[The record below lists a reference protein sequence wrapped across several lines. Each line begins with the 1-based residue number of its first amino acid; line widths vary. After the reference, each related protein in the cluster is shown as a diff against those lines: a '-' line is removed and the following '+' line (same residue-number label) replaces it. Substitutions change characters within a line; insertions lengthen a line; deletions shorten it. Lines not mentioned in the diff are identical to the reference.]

1 METLR
6 TEDFHYDLP
15 ERLIAQTPAEKRD
28 NSRLM
33 AINRATD
40 AIEDRHFHDIIDYLH
55 PGDLLVMNDTKVL
68 PARIF
73 GQKADT
79 GAKVELLLL
88 TRLDD
93 HRWETMVKP
102 GRKAKPGTV
111 LDFYDAAGA
120 QVLRGIIEETVDG
133 GLRVIRFEYD
143 GVFEAILDAIGTMP
157 LPPYIHETLAD
168 QSRYQTVYAEHNG
181 SAAAPTAGLHFTDA
195 LLSAIAAK
203 GVGIAKVTLH
213 VGIGTFRPV
222 KAENIRDHHMHS
234 ERYLVP
240 KETAAAIAQAK
251 AAGGRI
257 IAVGTTTVRTL
268 ESVARDHDG
277 KIVAAGGS
285 TDIFIVPGF
294 RWQVVDALIT
304 NFHLPESTLLM
315 LVSSFYDREKILA
328 AYRRAIDE
336 NYRFFSFGDA
346 MFLY

>member
-15 ERLIAQTPAEKRD
+15 KRLIAQTPAEQRD
-28 NSRLM
+28 NARLM
-33 AINRATD
+33 AISRATD
-40 AIEDRHFHDIIDYLH
+40 AIEDRHFHDIIDYLNS
-55 PGDLLVMNDTKVL
+55 GDLLVMNDTKVL

-88 TRLDD
+88 TRLGD
-93 HRWETMVKP
+93 HRWKTMVKP
-102 GRKAKPGTV
+102 GRRAKPGTT
-111 LDFYDAAGA
+111 LDFYDMAGER
-120 QVLRGIIEETVDG
+120 VLRGTIEETVDG

-157 LPPYIHETLAD
+157 LPPYIHETLQD
-168 QSRYQTVYAEHNG
+168 QSRYQTVYAEHDG

-195 LLSAIAAK
+195 LLGAIAAK
-203 GVGIAKVTLH
+203 GIGIAKVTLH

-222 KAENIRDHHMHS
+222 KAENILDHYMHS

-240 KETAAAIAQAK
+240 KETAEAIAATK
-251 AAGGRI
+251 AAGGRV

-277 KIVAAGGS
+277 KIAAAGGS

-294 RWQVVDALIT
+294 HWQVVDALIT

-315 LVSSFYDREKILA
+315 LVSAFYDREKILA
-328 AYRRAIDE
+328 AYQHAIDE
-336 NYRFFSFGDA
+336 SYRFFSFGDA